1 MSAIGIDHGT
11 KRCGIAIEIAGV
23 AFPKDIVPTS
33 LILHTLHKLI
43 LEYETKLIVIGSA
56 PHLDGKRSKQQE
68 VQENFVSVLQREFP
82 NCRVVMSPE

>member
-11 KRCGIAIEIAGV
+11 KRCGIAVEIAGV
-23 AFPKDIVPTS
+23 ALPKDIVPTS
-33 LILHTLHKLI
+33 LILHALHKLI

-56 PHLDGKRSKQQE
+56 PHLDGKRSKQQG

-82 NCRVVMSPE
+82 HCRVVMSSE